1 MRKMRLLTVLA
12 AMLLSCGFANAQ
24 TEGQTGG
31 QIGDLFMRNGEK
43 WGDVNNDDKVD
54 AADITILANIIMGKY
69 ENIDDYFYLGTVEP
83 TRDNCN
89 TLEGVV
95 TTYESIE
102 DALAAKPTL
111 AIQNDGHCY
120 LLCPSSWVTSA
131 LVLQN
136 EENNGIFYE
145 LIAPQQEET
154 NISGYTLFKT
164 IDIRNGGTYILKTKA
179 AAEEYQRSLPQY
191 FYLGTVEPTRDNYTT
206 LEGVVT
212 TYESI
217 EDALEAKLTLAI
229 QNDGHGY
236 LLCPSGWVT
245 SSMALQNEENNG
257 TFYELNAI
265 TRTPEQELTDIY
277 GYALFLTDE
286 IENGGTYILKTKA
299 AAEEYKRSLNP
310 QYVWLGNTY
319 PTKNTIS
326 MNIGTEV
333 EGLFTNCTSLG
344 DAMEKASRDYKA
356 GEYAV
361 VLYPYSWGTIES
373 LILNDQLVFLDSANK
388 KYYATKQKTVS
399 DFPDY
404 LYYESTEK
412 IGTNTTIKLSTKLS
426 AEEAGATLY
435 EKETPVNPDPVNPD
449 PVNPDPVVVPGQ
461 PEYVGGSGITFV
473 IKNNCGY
480 EARFTGKAK
489 INLSKNPNSWAEF
502 KEVDANFHGP
512 QSGTSW
518 DRNDI
523 IIGVGESKTLTI
535 PSISYVSSVTNK
547 VSHIESKYQNADFA
561 DGTWYFM
568 NSDCD
573 YNQYVHSIYL
583 YTRMYSRSRG
593 ETGGS
598 NHMYTAVPLK
608 NTKLQRGYKYYLE
621 LNWKNPEASLAPD
634 MTGSKYII
642 LEKNKTGL

>member
-136 EENNGIFYE
+136 EDNNGIFYE

-217 EDALEAKLTLAI
+217 EDALAAKPTLAI
-229 QNDGHGY
+229 QNDGFGY

-245 SSMALQNEENNG
+245 SLMALQNEENNG
-257 TFYELNAI
+257 SFYELKTIAAS
-265 TRTPEQELTDIY
+265 PEPELTYIY
-277 GYALFLTDE
+277 GYALFKTE
-286 IENGGTYILKTKA
+286 QIENGGTYILKTKE

-310 QYVWLGNTY
+310 NPQYFWLGNTY
-319 PTKNTIS
+319 PTKNIIS

-333 EGLFTNCTSLG
+333 EGLFTDCTSLG
-344 DAMEKASRDYKA
+344 EAMEKSRDYKT

-361 VLYPYSWGTIES
+361 VLYPYSWGAVEDLT
-373 LILNDQLVFLDSANK
+373 LNEQLVFLDSANK
-388 KYYATKQKTVS
+388 KYYATKRKTVS

-412 IGTNTTIKLSTKLS
+412 IGANTTIKLSTNLQ

-435 EKETPVNPDPVNPD
+435 EKVTPVNPDPVNPD
-449 PVNPDPVVVPGQ
+449 PVNPDPVDPIVVPGQ
-461 PEYVGGSGITFV
+461 AEYIGGNGITFV
-473 IKNNCGY
+473 IVNNCGY
-480 EARFTGKAK
+480 EARFTGKV
-489 INLSKNPNSWAEF
+489 ILNVSKNPGDWTNS
-502 KEVDANFHGP
+502 KQIYANFHGP

-523 IIGVGESKTLTI
+523 IIPAGGTWTSN
-535 PSISYVSSVTNK
+535 SITS
-547 VSHIESKYQNADFA
+547 IEPVLPQYDSGINFT
-561 DGTWYFM
+561 DGNWYFM
-568 NSDCD
+568 NSD
-573 YNQYVHSIYL
+573 NGTYVHSIYL
-583 YTRMYSRSRG
+583 YCRIYSRSRG

-608 NTKLQRGYKYYLE
+608 NTKLQRGYKYYLN
-621 LNWKNPEASLAPD
+621 LHWKNPEASLAPD

>member
-1 MRKMRLLTVLA
+1 MRKMRFLTVLA

-24 TEGQTGG
+24 TEGQTEG
-31 QIGDLFMRNGEK
+31 QIGDLFMRNGET
-43 WGDVNNDDKVD
+43 WGDVNNDGKVD

-111 AIQNDGHCY
+111 AIQNDG
-120 LLCPSSWVTSA
+120 
-131 LVLQN
+131 
-136 EENNGIFYE
+136 F
-145 LIAPQQEET
+145 
-154 NISGYTLFKT
+154 
-164 IDIRNGGTYILKTKA
+164 
-179 AAEEYQRSLPQY
+179 
-191 FYLGTVEPTRDNYTT
+191 
-206 LEGVVT
+206 
-212 TYESI
+212 
-217 EDALEAKLTLAI
+217 
-229 QNDGHGY
+229 GY

-245 SSMALQNEENNG
+245 SLMALQNEENNG
-257 TFYELNAI
+257 SFYELKTIAAS
-265 TRTPEQELTDIY
+265 PEPELYIS
-277 GYALFLTDE
+277 GYTLFKTE
-286 IENGGTYILKTKA
+286 QIENGGTYILKTKE

-310 QYVWLGNTY
+310 NPQYFWLGNTY
-319 PTKNTIS
+319 PTKNIIS

-333 EGLFTNCTSLG
+333 EGLFTDCTSLG
-344 DAMEKASRDYKA
+344 EAMEKSRDYKT

-361 VLYPYSWGTIES
+361 VLYPYSWGAVEDLT
-373 LILNDQLVFLDSANK
+373 LNEQLVFLDSANK
-388 KYYATKQKTVS
+388 KYYATKRKTVS

-412 IGTNTTIKLSTKLS
+412 IGANTTIKLSTNRQ

-435 EKETPVNPDPVNPD
+435 EKVTPVNPDPVNPD
-449 PVNPDPVVVPGQ
+449 PVNPDPVDPIVVPGQ
-461 PEYVGGSGITFV
+461 AEYIGGNGITFV
-473 IKNNCGY
+473 IVNNCGY
-480 EARFTGKAK
+480 EARFTGKV
-489 INLSKNPNSWAEF
+489 ILNVSKNPGDWTNS
-502 KEVDANFHGP
+502 KQIYANFHGP

-523 IIGVGESKTLTI
+523 IIPAGGTWTSN
-535 PSISYVSSVTNK
+535 SITS
-547 VSHIESKYQNADFA
+547 IEPVLPQYDSGINFT
-561 DGTWYFM
+561 DGNWYFM
-568 NSDCD
+568 NSDNGL
-573 YNQYVHSIYL
+573 YAHSIFL
-583 YTRMYSRSRG
+583 YTREYSRSKG

-608 NTKLQRGYKYYLE
+608 NTKLQRGYKYYLN
-621 LNWKNPEASLAPD
+621 LHWKNPEASLAPD